1 MSVAPGDPFRPGLT
15 ASAEHVVTDADTAAA
30 LGSGTLAVLGSPRL
44 LAWLEEATCAAI
56 TSYVGPDESSVGT
69 RMNLEHV
76 RATPVGGTVVTRCEL
91 VHVDGRLLRFQ
102 VEAAQHD
109 GVVVAHG
116 EITRII
122 VATARFL
129 ARSAFA

>member
-1 MSVAPGDPFRPGLT
+1 MSVPPGSLHPGLT
-15 ASAEHVVTDADTAAA
+15 GSAEHVVTEADTAAS
-30 LGSGTLAVLGSPRL
+30 LGSGDLAVLGTPRL

-56 TSYVGPDESSVGT
+56 ATYVRADESSVGT

-102 VEAAQHD
+102 VEAAQPD
-109 GVVVAHG
+109 GVMLAHG
-116 EITRII
+116 EVTRVI